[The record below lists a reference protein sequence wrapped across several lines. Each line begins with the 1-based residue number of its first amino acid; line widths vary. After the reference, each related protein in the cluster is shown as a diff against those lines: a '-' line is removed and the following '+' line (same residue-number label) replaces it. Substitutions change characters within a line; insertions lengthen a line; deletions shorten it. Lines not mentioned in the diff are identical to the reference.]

1 LRLKASPIPRSAI
14 QAASF
19 SVHKATTTLEL
30 DAVIDRLLIH
40 LLEEELCDSS
50 QGCPCICPVCI
61 MPVSGKLVLKGG
73 QTLVSK
79 DIKKKSKSKKK
90 KRDPAAEV
98 TARETT
104 GSQPTSTEPGPEK
117 EQGRI
122 GEAYEKEFKFETE
135 RADSAKPRSTAWGVS
150 YRKPPSILHGY
161 SAPVTGDTREE
172 RLDLRCAKKA
182 DRMCK

>member
-1 LRLKASPIPRSAI
+1 MINCGSYPVPRWPIAAAADAYR
-14 QAASF
+14 ASF
-19 SVHKATTTLEL
+19 AALKLRIVADTCFK
-30 DAVIDRLLIH
+30 
-40 LLEEELCDSS
+40 
-50 QGCPCICPVCI
+50 

-79 DIKKKSKSKKK
+79 DIKKKKKSKKK
-90 KRDPAAEV
+90 
-98 TARETT
+98 RETAALVASSDQDNPASKEAVA
-104 GSQPTSTEPGPEK
+104 GEPSQQAQ
-117 EQGRI
+117 QGKQ

-150 YRKPPSILHGY
+150 YRKPPDILHGY
-161 SAPVTGDTREE
+161 NAPVKGDTQEE